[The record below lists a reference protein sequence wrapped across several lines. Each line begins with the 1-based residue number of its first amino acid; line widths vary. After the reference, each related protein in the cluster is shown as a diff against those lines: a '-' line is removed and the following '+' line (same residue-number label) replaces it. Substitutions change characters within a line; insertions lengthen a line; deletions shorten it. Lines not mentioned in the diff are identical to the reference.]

1 MGRPRAD
8 PLDQDG
14 AGGRAVTMC
23 PQFGWKLS
31 VYEWADK
38 ALQAG
43 PPWSSASSQGPAPRK
58 PCLSRWWWWGG
69 GSPFALCFVPGWT
82 SSRMDKDIHPR
93 VFIRTFAVIKYNR
106 SQLQFGSLVHA
117 YNSSQ
122 QIKSII
128 RTSSPAAWG
137 SVSKGAGPCGLQTP
151 LWGVTSHVF

>member
-69 GSPFALCFVPGWT
+69 GVTLRPLFCARLDILSNGQGYTPTCFHKDLC
-82 SSRMDKDIHPR
+82 
-93 VFIRTFAVIKYNR
+93 VIKYNR

>member
-1 MGRPRAD
+1 MSGQTRHCRLGHRGLQPHPRAQL
-8 PLDQDG
+8 PGSPAFL
-14 AGGRAVTMC
+14 GG
-23 PQFGWKLS
+23 G
-31 VYEWADK
+31 
-38 ALQAG
+38 G
-43 PPWSSASSQGPAPRK
+43 
-58 PCLSRWWWWGG
+58 GG